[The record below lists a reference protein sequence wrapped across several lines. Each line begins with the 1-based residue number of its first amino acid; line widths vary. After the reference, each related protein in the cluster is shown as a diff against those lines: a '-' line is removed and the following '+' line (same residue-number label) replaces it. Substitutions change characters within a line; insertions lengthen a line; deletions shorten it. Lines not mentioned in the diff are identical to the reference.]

1 MHHDGALSSTN
12 VLSIMSMKKPKQS
25 RTPHHSK
32 LDEADRDY
40 SDDEVMTV
48 VVVDRLRLEHPL
60 ESDVHLGGHHDV
72 LGARSVSAQTVT
84 TRSLRLLP
92 LSDRDGDRDDDED
105 DGHGHGHDGAAHH
118 DDKDRGRERGVR
130 SVLLH
135 DDVSGLVTSASSDS
149 LHITED
155 GVVRLTHIAPPV
167 SSQSSPSASSQSQ
180 SQPHVQVDHAVLVDA
195 EMRRGVLEDMTRVH
209 TSHLRV
215 SASASASASSS
226 SSQTS
231 ASSSTSASS
240 ASSASLSVGLEVVGL
255 DVWVGGSVTVT
266 GQIVGSRSFVEY
278 SDRRL
283 KRDIRPYITMT
294 NTMRQSDERAENV
307 SASSSSASS
316 SASSLSSLLALP
328 SDSALAKLSALQ
340 AVRHHHHGD
349 GVVIVIVNTH
359 HHIHYHHHDAYV
371 IVSS

>member
-1 MHHDGALSSTN
+1 M
-12 VLSIMSMKKPKQS
+12 
-25 RTPHHSK
+25 
-32 LDEADRDY
+32 
-40 SDDEVMTV
+40 
-48 VVVDRLRLEHPL
+48 
-60 ESDVHLGGHHDV
+60 
-72 LGARSVSAQTVT
+72 
-84 TRSLRLLP
+84 
-92 LSDRDGDRDDDED
+92 
-105 DGHGHGHDGAAHH
+105 
-118 DDKDRGRERGVR
+118 
-130 SVLLH
+130 
-135 DDVSGLVTSASSDS
+135 TSASSDS

-155 GVVRLTHIAPPV
+155 GVVRLSHIAP
-167 SSQSSPSASSQSQ
+167 PSASSQSQ

-215 SASASASASSS
+215 SASASASSS

-231 ASSSTSASS
+231 ASSASSSS
-240 ASSASLSVGLEVVGL
+240 ASSSSSSSSVGLEVVGL

-307 SASSSSASS
+307 SASSSSSEGSSS

-340 AVRHHHHGD
+340 AVRH
-349 GVVIVIVNTH
+349 
-359 HHIHYHHHDAYV
+359 YHHHHLRL
-371 IVSS
+371 